1 MKKTFLLLITLMTAI
16 ISHAKM
22 TVGEQIWWGYF
33 SENDAANLPYEG
45 HLGYGQSTTIDA
57 AIFIPAHHPIA
68 GSASINAIRLW
79 LGNDISSVGDMTL
92 WISKKLPSNI
102 SNADYTQSVP
112 RSSLV
117 SKLNEIQL
125 TSPYSINNEGIYVGY
140 SFRIS
145 GKAYPIMGG
154 GKDVANGFYY
164 RVTGND
170 WMDFYG
176 EGYGNL
182 AIQVLLSGVTLN
194 DNEATPLDFGT
205 SYVLKG
211 GTVTVPVEIYNTGK
225 EPISSISYTIT
236 TNGTESAEQSVN
248 MDKIPFAATGTAYI
262 PFSADAEAKKYSKIL
277 TISKVNGSANTS
289 SKKTAS
295 GNLITISEKPAAL
308 PVVEEFTGT
317 WCGYCPYGFVGM
329 EKTHETY
336 GDKVALIAV
345 HKGDV
350 MEIIDY
356 SAIDSPSGYPGAR
369 INREYDLYPSADY
382 LKYYLDYILE
392 NYVSIAS
399 IEATASWT
407 GPEMTAIKLDTK
419 TKFVYS
425 DENGQY
431 GLAFVLVEDGLKGSG
446 SDWRQA
452 NYLSGGSGDS
462 DMQFW
467 FNSGSYVSGLE
478 FNHVPVAAWNVKKGI
493 DGSVNPN
500 IVDGAVQD
508 FSYEVNIS
516 NKKLIQ
522 DKSKLKVIAM
532 LIDRTTGYIINAAQ
546 TTIGDASAIHHE
558 SAEEATVTSRY
569 TIDGRAIKNPQ
580 KGLNIIRMSD
590 GTTKKVLVK

>member
-1 MKKTFLLLITLMTAI
+1 MKKTILLMLTMMTFV
-16 ISHAKM
+16 ISHAKI
-22 TVGEQIWWGYF
+22 TLGDQIWWGYF
-33 SENDAANLPYEG
+33 SENEAANLPYDG

-57 AIFIPAHHPIA
+57 AIFIPANHSIA
-68 GSASINAIRLW
+68 GSASIEAVRIW
-79 LGNDISSVGDMTL
+79 LGNDISSVGNMTL
-92 WISKKLPSNI
+92 WISKRLPSRTSDAEYSQTI
-102 SNADYTQSVP
+102 P

-125 TSPYSINNEGIYVGY
+125 TSPYSINNEGIYVGF
-140 SFRIS
+140 SLPIS
-145 GKAYPIMGG
+145 GKAYPIMAG
-154 GKDVANGFYY
+154 GKDAANGFFY
-164 RVTGND
+164 RVTGTE

-176 EGYGNL
+176 EGYGSL
-182 AIQVLLSGVTLN
+182 ALQVLLSGVTLN
-194 DNEATPLDFGT
+194 DNDATPLDFGT

-211 GTVTVPVEIYNTGK
+211 GTATVPVEIYNNGK

-236 TNGTESAEQSVN
+236 TNGTESTEQSVN
-248 MDKIPFAATGTAYI
+248 VNKIPFAATGTVY
-262 PFSADAEAKKYSKIL
+262 FSFPADADARKYSKIL
-277 TISKVNGSANTS
+277 TVSKVNGSANQ
-289 SKKTAS
+289 SKNQTAS
-295 GNLITISEKPAAL
+295 GNLITISEKPAVM

-329 EKTHETY
+329 EKTRETY

-369 INREYDLYPSADY
+369 INRVYDLYPSVDY
-382 LKYYLDYILE
+382 LKYYLDYVLE

-407 GPEMTAIKLDTK
+407 GPEMSAIKLNTK

-425 DENGQY
+425 EENGKY
-431 GLAFVLVEDGLKGSG
+431 GLAYVLVEDGLTGSS

-462 DMQFW
+462 NMQFW
-467 FNSGSYVSGLE
+467 YNAGSYVSGME
-478 FNHVPVAAWNVKKGI
+478 YNHVPVAAWNVKNGI

-500 IVDGAVQD
+500 IVDGVIQD

-522 DKSKLKVIAM
+522 DKSKLKVIVM
-532 LIDRTTGYIINAAQ
+532 LIDRTTGQIINAAQ
-546 TTIGDASAIHHE
+546 TTISDASAIHHE
-558 SAEEATVTSRY
+558 SVEEATITSRY

-590 GTTKKVLVK
+590 GTTKKVIVK